1 MLKSKEASLTFDF
14 NKLRR
19 HIVFVCIEIIIFLRQ
34 CDRPVLSG
42 AATIARD
49 DRTDG
54 IIPMSPD
61 LISPSLD
68 FFARYHSTAVQFTIF
83 SIFKTYNSQL
93 LTSSSRQT
101 NLQKIPVS
109 HHLFCSLRKL
119 VPAFSSPPKPSV
131 LEDLMPKLCSS
142 QVLPLWLDFVQSN
155 TLLT

>member
-1 MLKSKEASLTFDF
+1 MLKSKQASLTFDF

-19 HIVFVCIEIIIFLRQ
+19 HLVFVCIETIILLCQ

-42 AATIARD
+42 SPAIAGRSHFS
-49 DRTDG
+49 

-68 FFARYHSTAVQFTIF
+68 CLARDRSTALQFTIF
-83 SIFKTYNSQL
+83 SIFKTYRSQL

-109 HHLFCSLRKL
+109 RHLFCSCSCRSISGNFKIT
-119 VPAFSSPPKPSV
+119 PAKN
-131 LEDLMPKLCSS
+131 
-142 QVLPLWLDFVQSN
+142 Q
-155 TLLT
+155 